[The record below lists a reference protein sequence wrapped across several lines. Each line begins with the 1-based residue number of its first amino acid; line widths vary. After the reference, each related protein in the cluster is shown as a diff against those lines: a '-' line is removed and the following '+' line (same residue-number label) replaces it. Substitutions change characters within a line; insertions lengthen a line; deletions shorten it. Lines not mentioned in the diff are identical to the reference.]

1 VRALTD
7 KVGGGEGGGPFGD
20 AFWDETDVVVTA
32 LDNVDA
38 RRFVDAQC
46 VRHRKPLLDS
56 GTLGT
61 KGNTQIVVPR
71 LTENYGAT
79 RDPPERAIPVCTL
92 KSFPY
97 LIEHTLQWARDA
109 FEGEFSHAP
118 DAVNRWL
125 ERSARAVVSSIG
137 PDATI
142 DSDHAA
148 LLMQRSFADC
158 RDELSA
164 ALNKSDLARLHE
176 CRKKASFLALAMRTF
191 EDELPSSVRR
201 MRARA
206 KRLAA
211 ALGEDRDLALL
222 DVEMRATRS
231 QLSGSPLAAA
241 IDDAL
246 RLARLEAGARVE
258 DAARAFLRLGRG
270 RVRRGLDELFGRC
283 D

>member
-1 VRALTD
+1 
-7 KVGGGEGGGPFGD
+7 
-20 AFWDETDVVVTA
+20 
-32 LDNVDA
+32 
-38 RRFVDAQC
+38 
-46 VRHRKPLLDS
+46 
-56 GTLGT
+56 
-61 KGNTQIVVPR
+61 
-71 LTENYGAT
+71 
-79 RDPPERAIPVCTL
+79 
-92 KSFPY
+92 
-97 LIEHTLQWARDA
+97 
-109 FEGEFSHAP
+109 
-118 DAVNRWL
+118 
-125 ERSARAVVSSIG
+125 
-137 PDATI
+137 
-142 DSDHAA
+142 
-148 LLMQRSFADC
+148 
-158 RDELSA
+158 
-164 ALNKSDLARLHE
+164 
-176 CRKKASFLALAMRTF
+176 MRTF

>member
-1 VRALTD
+1 MLVADASLMLTATPTARREAVRNARRELKAVRAIAPLCRSAT
-7 KVGGGEGGGPFGD
+7 
-20 AFWDETDVVVTA
+20 TDVAIDGVLEFSA
-32 LDNVDA
+32 KANQLLG
-38 RRFVDAQC
+38 
-46 VRHRKPLLDS
+46 PL
-56 GTLGT
+56 
-61 KGNTQIVVPR
+61 
-71 LTENYGAT
+71 
-79 RDPPERAIPVCTL
+79 RD
-92 KSFPY
+92 
-97 LIEHTLQWARDA
+97 RDA
-109 FEGEFSHAP
+109 LSRSIHRLADRFA
-118 DAVNRWL
+118 DAETRRVTRTIL
-125 ERSARAVVSSIG
+125 LATLILAEADRRDDAAYSDASIDRAKRSIRSARAVVSSIG